1 MLKKLTAAALLLGA
15 GAAYAYMPQAGTWVM
30 NTEVNGKPGRGL
42 SIDVQNNVLV
52 MQMYAYESN
61 GKATFY
67 LATGNVVN
75 NQVSAELKYY
85 EGGRYF
91 GSGDRS
97 GTEKGSAGQVKIRF
111 VDGTNGF
118 ITFPGEAEKAITRFN
133 FGYPAVPDSLKGGW
147 FFTTYSPSLGWQVE
161 LPEFTTTGPATDMGS
176 GIVVSSNGK
185 FVCEHQVRGDL
196 AGTVF
201 CIKVLPGSNS
211 AQHSYVFKYSIN
223 DAEGDWLPN
232 QGKTAYGFYPRRMGM
247 PNGQLTGLIRKEDAV
262 PPSPAALE
270 ALAASLSEAA
280 AYALEQR

>member
-52 MQMYAYESN
+52 MQMYAYENN

-133 FGYPAVPDSLKGGW
+133 FGYPAVPDSLKGAW
-147 FFTTYSPSLGWQVE
+147 FFTTYSPTQGWQVKV
-161 LPEFTTTGPATDMGS
+161 PVFTTVGSATTNGN
-176 GIVVSSNGK
+176 GAVVSSDGK
-185 FVCEHQVRGDL
+185 FACEHQVRGIL
-196 AGTVF
+196 AGEVICTS
-201 CIKVLPGSNS
+201 LGSTP
-211 AQHSYVFKYSIN
+211 ADGYSFRYSVH
-223 DAEGDWLPN
+223 DGEGDWFPR
-232 QGKTAYGFYPRRMGM
+232 GGSTGYGFYARRMIQ
-247 PNGQLTGLIRKEDAV
+247 PNGDMTSLFRNDEVAL
-262 PPSPAALE
+262 SPE
-270 ALAASLSEAA
+270 AQASIAA
-280 AYALEQR
+280 AINEAITVVLQQRY